1 MGRTWL
7 FAALF
12 AGLAAACGPTGGYQR
27 GLFQGYVV
35 GATEEEITSKVG
47 KPDSVDNADPKAPRW
62 IYTKKTF
69 DPDNQNQVDA
79 DPRHSPAGRAR
90 QAARQRRD
98 FLRELTGPPLRAAL
112 S

>member
-1 MGRTWL
+1 MRGVGKTWA
-7 FAALF
+7 FAVLF
-12 AGLAAACGPTGGYQR
+12 AGFATACGPTGGYQR

-35 GATEEEITSKVG
+35 GATEEEITSKIG
-47 KPDSVDNADPKAPRW
+47 KPESVDNADPKAPRW

-79 DPRHSPAGRAR
+79 RTIIIM
-90 QAARQRRD
+90 QRD
-98 FLRELTGPPLRAAL
+98 AQGKLRGADVIFSA